1 MLSPFSHCEDKLY
14 CIVFSNN
21 FGSAVWSAE
30 RFCSAVLILTLHVP
44 IRNTASNVTLLEVDC
59 VKMSFVRCPLPT
71 DVIHTVGPVA
81 RGHVG
86 PTETNDLTSCYQNSL
101 RLMKEHGLS
110 TVVSTVRLHSCTHL
124 RSNVSLFCAA

>member
-1 MLSPFSHCEDKLY
+1 M
-14 CIVFSNN
+14 
-21 FGSAVWSAE
+21 
-30 RFCSAVLILTLHVP
+30 
-44 IRNTASNVTLLEVDC
+44 LEVGC
-59 VKMSFVRCPLPT
+59 TEMSFVCCPLST

-110 TVVSTVRLHSCTHL
+110 TVVSTVYTTMRILI
-124 RSNVSLFCAA
+124 

>member
-1 MLSPFSHCEDKLY
+1 MLLLSPMPHCEDKPYHIL
-14 CIVFSNN
+14 CLMMILQILKTQLLVL
-21 FGSAVWSAE
+21 E
-30 RFCSAVLILTLHVP
+30 CSAFRFYSIVLNLTLHGTN
-44 IRNTASNVTLLEVDC
+44 RNTANHVTLLKVGCAE
-59 VKMSFVRCPLPT
+59 MSFVCCPPPT

-110 TVVSTVRLHSCTHL
+110 TVVSTVC
-124 RSNVSLFCAA
+124 